1 MIFFLLGIRETAYAS
16 SKELTYMCSTSK
28 YGSFQSVKLIIEN
41 AIIIL
46 GHVHVLRCHLDPPYQ
61 RLNRIIHMN
70 ISCDKI
76 FLFVLNLLTLHLT
89 IYFLK
94 KNIGHKNKNFF

>member
-1 MIFFLLGIRETAYAS
+1 MLLRGYKQHIKRNDFFLLGIRETAYAS

-41 AIIIL
+41 AIIII

-61 RLNRIIHMN
+61 RLNRIIHMKVTSVFFC
-70 ISCDKI
+70 IYHHKRKSH
-76 FLFVLNLLTLHLT
+76 HLCS
-89 IYFLK
+89 
-94 KNIGHKNKNFF
+94 